1 MPVLWRTRVRPPAVS
16 LAELILQVLRLTV
29 VYQVFGKLWE
39 EAGQIKLALDRYLWH
54 DIGIIEHE

>member
-1 MPVLWRTRVRPPAVS
+1 